1 MMVNRATLQHR
12 ARASINKTAIMMI
25 AVNRVDTSKTNIITI
40 NIMTK
45 AALRWGTIKM
55 GMGMSKPKAYHT
67 AIPNILSIARSLDAP
82 MTPKKTPRPSATS
95 P

>member
-1 MMVNRATLQHR
+1 MMVNKATLQRR
-12 ARASINKTAIMMI
+12 AKASINKMAIMTI
-25 AVNRVDTSKTNIITI
+25 AVNRVDTSKTNTITI

-45 AALRWGTIKM
+45 AALRRGTIKM
-55 GMGMSKPKAYHT
+55 GMGMSNPKVYHT
-67 AIPNILSIARSLDAP
+67 AISNISSIARSLDAP